1 MKKLFLVIISFLI
14 FISHAYSQERRGPRF
29 GMQENKE
36 TDNQS
41 TYDYVK
47 AFKTAFYNDGSTA
60 TRSAS
65 GKPGSKYWQNRADY
79 IIDVELDTL
88 SDIIMGKEII
98 KYTNNSP
105 DELDFLWLHM
115 DQNLFKTDS
124 KGNAIIPLRGSRN
137 GARGQKL
144 DGGFKI
150 SAVQLISGKGRGK
163 VIVDADYE
171 IYDTRM
177 KVILPTPLKE
187 NGGEISLKIDF
198 SFLSPD
204 YGSDRM
210 GILKTENGKVYTIA
224 QWYPRMC
231 VYDDLNAWN
240 NLPYTGQ
247 GEFYLEYGDF
257 NVNITAPSDHI
268 VVCSGKLLNPL
279 ETYTL
284 DQLDRWTQAEGSDKT
299 VMIRS
304 ADEINDPSSR
314 PMGRKMITWRFK
326 MENTRDVAWA
336 SSSAFILDAARIN
349 LPSGKKSMAISAYP
363 VESFGDNSWERS
375 TEYTKASVEHYSERW
390 FEYPYTTAINVA
402 GNVKGMEYP
411 AVSFCSYQSKGASLW
426 GVTDHE
432 FGHNWFPMIVG
443 SNERLYGWMDEGFNS
458 FVNDISTKEFNDGE
472 YHRGRMNMHMAALGF
487 ASDNLEPLITAPD
500 NLKERNMGLQYY
512 KTAMFLWLL
521 RDNVLGAKRFDDA
534 FKEYIHR
541 WAYKHPAPSDFF
553 RTMEDVS
560 GEDLG
565 WFWRSWVYNNW
576 KLDQAITNVEY
587 VENDP
592 SKGAFITIKNM
603 KEIPMPVT
611 IEITTQSGNKVRKEL
626 PVEIWKKNVSWR
638 FLVETEESFKKVMI
652 DPDFR
657 YPDVDAKNNYWYPDG
672 E

>member
-1 MKKLFLVIISFLI
+1 MKKTILIILLFLLHSYEM
-14 FISHAYSQERRGPRF
+14 SSQKSTE
-29 GMQENKE
+29 
-36 TDNQS
+36 S
-41 TYDYVK
+41 TYSYIE
-47 AFKTAFYNDGSTA
+47 AFKTAFYSSPSTEA
-60 TRSAS
+60 RSAS
-65 GKPGSKYWQNRADY
+65 GKPGKGYWQNRADY

-105 DELDFLWLHM
+105 DEMDFLWLHM
-115 DQNLFKTDS
+115 DQNIFKTDS
-124 KGNAIIPLRGSRN
+124 RGNAIIPLNGSRN
-137 GARGQKL
+137 GSRGQML

-150 SAVQLISGKGRGK
+150 SAVQLITGKGRNK
-163 VIVDADYE
+163 SISDADYE

-177 KVILPTPLKE
+177 KVVLPEPLKS
-187 NGGEISLKIDF
+187 NGGTLSLKIDF

-210 GILKTENGKVYTIA
+210 GILRTENGKVYTIA

-268 VVCSGKLLNPL
+268 VVCSGELLNPL

-284 DQLDRWTQAEGSDKT
+284 DQLDRWAQAESSDET
-299 VMIRS
+299 VMIRRPE
-304 ADEINDPSSR
+304 EIKDPSTR
-314 PMGRKMITWRFK
+314 PSGKKMTTWRFK
-326 MENTRDVAWA
+326 IENARDVAWA
-336 SSSAFILDAARIN
+336 SSAAFVLDAARIN
-349 LPSGKKSMAISAYP
+349 LPSGKTSMAISAYP
-363 VESFGDNSWERS
+363 IESHGGNAWERS

-390 FEYPYTTAINVA
+390 FEYPYPTAINVA

-411 AVSFCSYQSKGASLW
+411 GVSFCSYASKAGRLW

-458 FVNDISTKEFNDGE
+458 FVNDISTKEFNNGE
-472 YHRGRMNMHMAALGF
+472 YDPGKMNMHMMALGYV
-487 ASDNLEPLITAPD
+487 SDDLEPLITAPD
-500 NLKERNMGLQYY
+500 NLVERNMGLQYG

-521 RDNVLGAKRFDDA
+521 RENVLGPKRFDDA
-534 FKEYIHR
+534 FREYIHR
-541 WAYKHPAPSDFF
+541 WAYKHPAPDDFF

-565 WFWRSWVYNNW
+565 WFWRSWVLNNW
-576 KLDQAITNVEY
+576 KLDQAVTNVKY
-587 VENDP
+587 VNNNAEN
-592 SKGAFITIKNM
+592 GAIVTVKNM
-603 KEIPMPVT
+603 REIPMPIT
-611 IEITTQSGNKVRKEL
+611 IEITTESGKKIRKSL
-626 PVEIWKKNVSWR
+626 PVEIWKKNIEWS
-638 FLVETEESFKKVMI
+638 FLVESKEAYKKIVV
-652 DPDFR
+652 DPDYV
-657 YPDVDAKNNYWYPDG
+657 YPDVNGNNNYWRAQ
-672 E
+672 

>member
-29 GMQENKE
+29 GTQKNTE

-47 AFKTAFYNDGSTA
+47 AFETAFYNDGSTA

-65 GKPGSKYWQNRADY
+65 GKPGHKYWQNRADY

-98 KYTNNSP
+98 RYTNNSP
-105 DELDFLWLHM
+105 DDLDFLWLQM
-115 DQNLFKTDS
+115 DQNLFIEDS
-124 KGNAIIPLRGSRN
+124 RGNAIIPLRGSRN
-137 GARGQKL
+137 GSRGQTL

-150 SAVQLISGKGRGK
+150 SAVQVISGKGRSRSIND
-163 VIVDADYE
+163 VDYE
-171 IYDTRM
+171 VYDTRM
-177 KVILPTPLKE
+177 KVVLTEPLKA
-187 NGGEISLKIDF
+187 NGGKLSLKIDF

-210 GILKTENGKVYTIA
+210 GILRTDNGKVYTVA

-231 VYDDLNAWN
+231 VYDDLNGWN
-240 NLPYTGQ
+240 TQPYIGQ

-268 VVCSGKLLNPL
+268 VVCSGELLNPL

-284 DQLDRWTQAEGSDKT
+284 DQLDRWAKAEASDET

-304 ADEINDPSSR
+304 PEEINDPGSR
-314 PMGRKMITWRFK
+314 PIGKDMITWRFRI
-326 MENTRDVAWA
+326 ENARDVAWA
-336 SSSAFILDAARIN
+336 SSSAFVLDAARIN
-349 LPSGKKSMAISAYP
+349 LPSGKNSMAISAYP
-363 VESFGDNSWERS
+363 IESYGDNAWERS
-375 TEYTKASVEHYSERW
+375 TEYTKFSVEHYSERW

-402 GNVKGMEYP
+402 GNVAGMEYP
-411 AVSFCSYQSKGASLW
+411 AVSFCSYRSKGGRLW

-458 FVNDISTKEFNDGE
+458 FVNDISTKEFNGGE
-472 YHRGRMNMHMAALGF
+472 YHRGKMNMHMAALQFG
-487 ASDNLEPLITAPD
+487 SENIEPLITAPD
-500 NLKERNMGLQYY
+500 NLRERNMGFQYY
-512 KTAMFLWLL
+512 KTAMVLWLL
-521 RDNVLGAKRFDDA
+521 RDKVIGEKRFDDA

-541 WAYKHPAPSDFF
+541 WAYKHPAPDDFF

-565 WFWRSWVYNNW
+565 WFWRSWILNSW
-576 KLDQAITNVEY
+576 RLDQAITNVEY
-587 VENDP
+587 IEGDP
-592 SKGAFITIKNM
+592 TKGALITIKNM

-611 IEITTQSGNKVRKEL
+611 IEITTVSDKKIRKEL
-626 PVEIWKKNVSWR
+626 PVDIWKKNITWKFMVDTSEA
-638 FLVETEESFKKVMI
+638 FEKVMI
-652 DPDFR
+652 DPDFE
-657 YPDVDAKNNYWYPDG
+657 YPDVDARNNYWYKT

>member
-1 MKKLFLVIISFLI
+1 MRRLLKYLLAALI
-14 FISHAYSQERRGPRF
+14 VGNVGYSQTNNE
-29 GMQENKE
+29 
-36 TDNQS
+36 S
-41 TYDYVK
+41 SYDYVK
-47 AFKTAFYNDGSTA
+47 AFKTSFYSTPSTD

-65 GKPGSKYWQNRADY
+65 GKPGKGYWQNRADY

-105 DELDFLWLHM
+105 DEMDFLWLHM
-115 DQNLFKTDS
+115 DQNIFKTDS
-124 KGNAIIPLRGSRN
+124 RGNAIIPLNGSRN
-137 GARGQKL
+137 GSRGQML

-150 SAVQLISGKGRGK
+150 SAVQLITGKGRNK
-163 VIVDADYE
+163 SISDADYE

-177 KVILPTPLKE
+177 KVVLPEPLKSK
-187 NGGEISLKIDF
+187 GGTLSLKIDF

-210 GILKTENGKVYTIA
+210 GILRTDNGKVYTIA

-268 VVCSGKLLNPL
+268 VVCSGELLNPL

-284 DQLDRWTQAEGSDKT
+284 DQLDRWAQAESSDET
-299 VMIRS
+299 VMIRRPE
-304 ADEINDPSSR
+304 EIKDPSTR
-314 PMGRKMITWRFK
+314 PSGKKMTTWRFK
-326 MENTRDVAWA
+326 IENARDVAWA
-336 SSSAFILDAARIN
+336 SSAAFVLDAARIN
-349 LPSGKKSMAISAYP
+349 LPSGKTSMAISAYP
-363 VESFGDNSWERS
+363 IESHGGNAWERS

-390 FEYPYTTAINVA
+390 FEYPYPTAINVA

-411 AVSFCSYQSKGASLW
+411 GVSFCSYASKAGRLW

-458 FVNDISTKEFNDGE
+458 FVNDISTKEFNNGE
-472 YHRGRMNMHMAALGF
+472 YDPGKMNMHMMALGYV
-487 ASDNLEPLITAPD
+487 SDDLEPLITAPD
-500 NLKERNMGLQYY
+500 NLVERNMGLQYG

-521 RDNVLGAKRFDDA
+521 RENVLGPKRFDDA
-534 FKEYIHR
+534 FREYIHR
-541 WAYKHPAPSDFF
+541 WAYKHPAPDDFF

-565 WFWRSWVYNNW
+565 WFWRSWVLNNW
-576 KLDQAITNVEY
+576 KLDQAVTNVKY
-587 VENDP
+587 VNNNAEN
-592 SKGAFITIKNM
+592 GAIVTVKNM
-603 KEIPMPVT
+603 REIPMPIT
-611 IEITTQSGNKVRKEL
+611 IEITTESGKKIRKSL
-626 PVEIWKKNVSWR
+626 PVEIWKKNIEWS
-638 FLVETEESFKKVMI
+638 FLVESKEAYKKIVV
-652 DPDFR
+652 DPDYV
-657 YPDVDAKNNYWYPDG
+657 YPDVNGNNNYWRAQ
-672 E
+672 

>member
-1 MKKLFLVIISFLI
+1 
-14 FISHAYSQERRGPRF
+14 
-29 GMQENKE
+29 
-36 TDNQS
+36 
-41 TYDYVK
+41 
-47 AFKTAFYNDGSTA
+47 
-60 TRSAS
+60 
-65 GKPGSKYWQNRADY
+65 
-79 IIDVELDTL
+79 
-88 SDIIMGKEII
+88 
-98 KYTNNSP
+98 
-105 DELDFLWLHM
+105 
-115 DQNLFKTDS
+115 
-124 KGNAIIPLRGSRN
+124 
-137 GARGQKL
+137 
-144 DGGFKI
+144 
-150 SAVQLISGKGRGK
+150 
-163 VIVDADYE
+163 
-171 IYDTRM
+171 
-177 KVILPTPLKE
+177 
-187 NGGEISLKIDF
+187 
-198 SFLSPD
+198 
-204 YGSDRM
+204 M
-210 GILKTENGKVYTIA
+210 GILKTDNGKVYTIA

-257 NVNITAPSDHI
+257 NINITTPSDHI

-284 DQLDRWTQAEGSDKT
+284 DQLDRWAQAEGSDET

-576 KLDQAITNVEY
+576 KLDQAVTNVEY

-626 PVEIWKKNVSWR
+626 PVEIWKKNVSWK

-657 YPDVDAKNNYWYPDG
+657 YPDIDAKNNYWYPDS

>member
-1 MKKLFLVIISFLI
+1 MKKTILIILLFLLHS
-14 FISHAYSQERRGPRF
+14 YEMNSQKSTE
-29 GMQENKE
+29 
-36 TDNQS
+36 S
-41 TYDYVK
+41 TYSYIE
-47 AFKTAFYNDGSTA
+47 AFKTAFYSSPSTEA
-60 TRSAS
+60 RSAS
-65 GKPGSKYWQNRADY
+65 GKPGKGYWQNRADY

-105 DELDFLWLHM
+105 DEMDFLWLHM
-115 DQNLFKTDS
+115 DQNIFKTDS
-124 KGNAIIPLRGSRN
+124 RGNAIIPLNGSRN
-137 GARGQKL
+137 GSRGQML

-150 SAVQLISGKGRGK
+150 SAVQLITGKGRNK
-163 VIVDADYE
+163 SISDADYE

-177 KVILPTPLKE
+177 KVVLPEPLKS
-187 NGGEISLKIDF
+187 NGGTLSLKIDF

-210 GILKTENGKVYTIA
+210 GILRTDNGKVYTIA

-268 VVCSGKLLNPL
+268 VVCSGELLNPL

-284 DQLDRWTQAEGSDKT
+284 DQLDRWAQAESSDET
-299 VMIRS
+299 VMIRRPE
-304 ADEINDPSSR
+304 EIKDPSTR
-314 PMGRKMITWRFK
+314 PSGKKMTTWRFK
-326 MENTRDVAWA
+326 IENARDVAWA
-336 SSSAFILDAARIN
+336 SSAAFVLDAARIN
-349 LPSGKKSMAISAYP
+349 LPSGKTSMAISAYP
-363 VESFGDNSWERS
+363 IESHGGNAWERS

-390 FEYPYTTAINVA
+390 FEYPYPTAINVA

-411 AVSFCSYQSKGASLW
+411 GVSFCSYASKAGRLW

-458 FVNDISTKEFNDGE
+458 FVNDISTKEFNNGE
-472 YHRGRMNMHMAALGF
+472 YDPGKMNMHMMALGYV
-487 ASDNLEPLITAPD
+487 SDDLEPLITAPD
-500 NLKERNMGLQYY
+500 NLVERNMGLQYG

-521 RDNVLGAKRFDDA
+521 RENVLGPKRFDDA
-534 FKEYIHR
+534 FREYIHR
-541 WAYKHPAPSDFF
+541 WAYKHPAPDDFF

-565 WFWRSWVYNNW
+565 WFWRSWVLNNW
-576 KLDQAITNVEY
+576 KLDQAVTNVKY
-587 VENDP
+587 VNNNAEN
-592 SKGAFITIKNM
+592 GAIVTVKNM
-603 KEIPMPVT
+603 REIPMPIT
-611 IEITTQSGNKVRKEL
+611 IEITTESGKKIRKSL
-626 PVEIWKKNVSWR
+626 PVEIWKKNIEWS
-638 FLVETEESFKKVMI
+638 FLVESKEAYKKIVV
-652 DPDFR
+652 DPDYV
-657 YPDVDAKNNYWYPDG
+657 YPDVNGNNNYWRAQ
-672 E
+672 

>member
-29 GMQENKE
+29 GMQKNTE

-124 KGNAIIPLRGSRN
+124 KGNAIVPLRGSRN

-150 SAVQLISGKGRGK
+150 SAVQLISGKGRGRS
-163 VIVDADYE
+163 IINADYE

-210 GILKTENGKVYTIA
+210 GILKTDNGKVYTIA

-284 DQLDRWTQAEGSDKT
+284 DQLDRWTQAEGSDET
-299 VMIRS
+299 VMIRTP
-304 ADEINDPSSR
+304 DEINDPSSR
-314 PMGRKMITWRFK
+314 PIGRKMITWRFK

-363 VESFGDNSWERS
+363 VESFGGNAWERS

-411 AVSFCSYQSKGASLW
+411 AVSFCSYQSTGASLW

-541 WAYKHPAPSDFF
+541 WAYKHPSPNDFF
-553 RTMEDVS
+553 RTIEDVS

-592 SKGAFITIKNM
+592 SQGAFITIKNM

-626 PVEIWKKNVSWR
+626 PVEIWKKNVSWK

-657 YPDVDAKNNYWYPDG
+657 YPDIDAKNNYWYPNG

>member
-29 GMQENKE
+29 GMQKNTE

-150 SAVQLISGKGRGK
+150 SAVQLISGKGRGRS
-163 VIVDADYE
+163 IVDADYE

-187 NGGEISLKIDF
+187 NGGEVSLKIDF

-210 GILKTENGKVYTIA
+210 GILKTDNGKVYTIA

-257 NVNITAPSDHI
+257 NINITTPSDHI

-284 DQLDRWTQAEGSDKT
+284 DQLDRWTQAEGSDET
-299 VMIRS
+299 VMIRT

-363 VESFGDNSWERS
+363 VESFGDNAWERS

-411 AVSFCSYQSKGASLW
+411 AVSFCSYQSTGASLW